1 MTIRN
6 FVAADLEACLAVF
19 DSNVPRFFTDEER
32 PLFADFLAD
41 LPGPYFVLE
50 MEDGSVG
57 GCGGYAVNAEH
68 GSADLCWGMVR
79 QELHGKQ
86 LGRALTERRVT
97 AALDDPD
104 VHVIALNTSQ
114 HTRGFYEHLGFEV
127 LEVVRDGYAPGL
139 HRCEM
144 RMNARRST

>member
-1 MTIRN
+1 MTIRT
-6 FVAADLEACLAVF
+6 FTAADLDACLDVF
-19 DSNVPRFFTDEER
+19 DSNVPRFFTEEER

-57 GCGGYAVNAEH
+57 GCGGYAVNAEDR
-68 GSADLCWGMVR
+68 SADLCWGMVR
-79 QELHGKQ
+79 RELHGRQ
-86 LGRALTERRVT
+86 LGRALTEMRVD
-97 AALDDPD
+97 AAVKDPSVD
-104 VHVIALNTSQ
+104 VIALNTSQ

-127 LEVVRDGYAPGL
+127 VEIVEDGYAPGL

-144 RMNARRST
+144 RMRTGNVA